1 MFGSGNWGV
10 LGQGNENDV
19 KFDSPRLVEYFV
31 KKNLKVVDIAVGE
44 YHSVALTDDGSVY
57 TWGYAGKVGLFNW
70 MYSQEVGALGH
81 GDKKPHFMPKRVEY
95 FQKNNIAI
103 KKVHAGMYHTIA
115 ISTDNQVYTWGRGL
129 YGVLGNG
136 SNNYSME
143 PELND
148 ELEYMRK
155 ENPQDKTV
163 VKIDTADEYTGA
175 LMADGTLYTWGKN
188 DRGQMGLGS
197 GIGID
202 MVESENI
209 PKEVPLVDEKANK
222 QHIVKD
228 FHCG

>member
-1 MFGSGNWGV
+1 
-10 LGQGNENDV
+10 
-19 KFDSPRLVEYFV
+19 
-31 KKNLKVVDIAVGE
+31 
-44 YHSVALTDDGSVY
+44 
-57 TWGYAGKVGLFNW
+57 
-70 MYSQEVGALGH
+70 
-81 GDKKPHFMPKRVEY
+81 MPKKVDY
-95 FQKNNIAI
+95 FQKHGITI

-115 ISTDNQVYTWGRGL
+115 ISTNDQVYTWGRGL

-136 SNNYSME
+136 SNNYSLE

-175 LMADGTLYTWGKN
+175 LMADGSLYTWGKN

-209 PKEVPLVDEKANK
+209 PKEVPLIDEKANK